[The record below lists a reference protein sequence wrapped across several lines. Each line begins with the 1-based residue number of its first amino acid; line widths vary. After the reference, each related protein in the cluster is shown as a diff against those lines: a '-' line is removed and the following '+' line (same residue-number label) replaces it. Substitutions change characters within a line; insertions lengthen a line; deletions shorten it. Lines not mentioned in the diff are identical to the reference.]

1 MFSLSEL
8 FLQEISILE
17 NKVFRIPSV
26 DQDDLQ
32 NEKDIE
38 IGDKSIEYKYIQIRR

>member
-8 FLQEISILE
+8 FSQETSILE
-17 NKVFRIPSV
+17 NRVFRIPSI
-26 DQDDLQ
+26 DKDDLIK
-32 NEKDIE
+32 EKDIK